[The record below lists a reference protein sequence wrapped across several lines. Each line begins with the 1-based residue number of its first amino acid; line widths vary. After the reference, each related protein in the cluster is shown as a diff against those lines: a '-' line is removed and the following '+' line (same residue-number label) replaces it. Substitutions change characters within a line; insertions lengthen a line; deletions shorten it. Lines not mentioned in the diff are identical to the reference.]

1 MEKEILKKV
10 AIRFDAFILLLVL
23 TIVVRYIPTAG
34 AA

>member
-1 MEKEILKKV
+1 MGKEILKKV

-23 TIVVRYIPTAG
+23 TVVVGYIPTAG